1 MRGFDLRIPHARNI
15 AVGTLVFPGAS
26 SDALCPSC
34 KEATMSKTSIVTAG
48 LLLTLGTAAAVAGP
62 CTDEVSRLT
71 QQMAARDAGSGPTAG
86 TTAQGTT
93 GSTTGQAGTQAQHPP
108 TATMSRETE
117 GRATSPQDVQRQT
130 MGQPTA
136 GEQAQ
141 QGGTQEQHPPTA
153 TMSRELEGR
162 AASPQDVQRQTMGQP
177 PAAQQGQQAGR
188 DTAGQQSAALDAL
201 SRARTLDQQGNES
214 GCMNAVEEAKRL
226 QR

>member
-1 MRGFDLRIPHARNI
+1 MPCAPFR
-15 AVGTLVFPGAS
+15 
-26 SDALCPSC
+26 

-71 QQMAARDAGSGPTAG
+71 QQMAARDAGSGPTS
-86 TTAQGTT
+86 GTT

-117 GRATSPQDVQRQT
+117 GK
-130 MGQPTA
+130 
-136 GEQAQ
+136 
-141 QGGTQEQHPPTA
+141 
-153 TMSRELEGR
+153 

-177 PAAQQGQQAGR
+177 PAAQQGQQGGTQEQHPPTATMSRELEGKAASPQDVQRQTMGQPPAAQQGQQQAGR
-188 DTAGQQSAALDAL
+188 DTAGQQSAAMDAL
-201 SRARTLDQQGNES
+201 NRARMLDQQGNET